1 MPRAVLAGR
10 KAFLTLLTDLFPD
23 LLLLSVLRA
32 VIAVTT
38 DQTFLEGL
46 ILRSLTRMPYFIL
59 VTIL

>member
-1 MPRAVLAGR
+1 MLAGT

-46 ILRSLTRMPYFIL
+46 LLRAFTRMPYFIL
-59 VTIL
+59 VIIL